1 MEKVTEFP
9 EGLELCR
16 GLGSRK
22 QYFMMQQGSVVK
34 QCSLLTPG
42 HKCQQPVRLNL
53 KVATTVTAT
62 TATTTTTSLIRKV
75 PISHVP
81 TLEIWITGIC

>member
-22 QYFMMQQGSVVK
+22 QYFMMQQDSVVK

-53 KVATTVTAT
+53 KVATTATATTTTAT
-62 TATTTTTSLIRKV
+62 TATTTTTSLMRKV

-81 TLEIWITGIC
+81 TLEI